1 MTGMKTKVFLCSR
14 LPLHDTQSNS
24 VCPPSAAIPR
34 EPRVCLSRR
43 WAAARGGGPGGRLC
57 RAQALP
63 LLRGKLV
70 GLCFRR
76 RLLAAPLRSSEGR
89 EEAWQLGSKGALG
102 HLGPFHPEPGHIPP
116 PASSLRTQRCAA
128 GACALPSCPRAL
140 AHSSLH
146 AAGAGKERPHTALGA
161 VPWGSGAPG
170 SLSPAPG
177 AGFVPQ
183 CWGCCARSFPNASEV
198 LLVATA
204 SVPAEV
210 EQERLQMG
218 VIQDLHQASESCRA
232 GDLG

>member
-1 MTGMKTKVFLCSR
+1 MTRKATPFARHPLPSPGSPVCVCLGAGQLRGAGGRGAGCAGLRPFLSSGGSLWGCASGEGCW
-14 LPLHDTQSNS
+14 LPR
-24 VCPPSAAIPR
+24 SARARAGRKHGSLGAR
-34 EPRVCLSRR
+34 EPSGTWAHFTPSPVIFHLQPHPSGLSD
-43 WAAARGGGPGGRLC
+43 
-57 RAQALP
+57 AQREP
-63 LLRGKLV
+63 
-70 GLCFRR
+70 
-76 RLLAAPLRSSEGR
+76 APS
-89 EEAWQLGSKGALG
+89 
-102 HLGPFHPEPGHIPP
+102 
-116 PASSLRTQRCAA
+116 
-128 GACALPSCPRAL
+128 PRAL

-146 AAGAGKERPHTALGA
+146 AAGAGEGRPHTALGA

-170 SLSPAPG
+170 SLSPAPR

-183 CWGCCARSFPNASEV
+183 CWGCCARSFPNVSEI

>member
-1 MTGMKTKVFLCSR
+1 MSVSALGSCAGRGAGGPAVQGSGPSSPPGEACGVVLQEKVAGCPA
-14 LPLHDTQSNS
+14 PLE
-24 VCPPSAAIPR
+24 R
-34 EPRVCLSRR
+34 
-43 WAAARGGGPGGRLC
+43 GPGGSMAAWEQGSP
-57 RAQALP
+57 RAPGPISPRA
-63 LLRGKLV
+63 
-70 GLCFRR
+70 
-76 RLLAAPLRSSEGR
+76 RSYSTSS
-89 EEAWQLGSKGALG
+89 L
-102 HLGPFHPEPGHIPP
+102 IPP
-116 PASSLRTQRCAA
+116 DSAMRSGSLRPP
-128 GACALPSCPRAL
+128 LVPSCPRAL

-146 AAGAGKERPHTALGA
+146 AAGAGEGRPHTALGA

-183 CWGCCARSFPNASEV
+183 CWGCCSCSFPNVSEI